1 MKRKYLAVI
10 LSLSMAFSVSS
21 PVMASSDETQVI
33 EEVSEDL
40 LEEESFDDEAADTDF
55 IEDDI
60 DEVATTAEAT
70 DDFDTAQFPDIEED
84 FGDGSGSVVAVG
96 DGETSEDGWT
106 TLEKESSI
114 SFKYDESDKT
124 LYFKCSGTAAL
135 PDNNQSGSTA
145 QWALALKDKTKEIEK
160 VVIGEGITKIGNN
173 NFSNK
178 LGDWPNLKEVQLAST
193 VTAIGESAFY
203 KDSNLKAI
211 NLNAIEDIK
220 SQGMAETGI
229 EQAIFEKDQVEIGES
244 AFESCTQLKSVSV
257 KNIIN
262 WGEQSFYKCSS
273 LESFQCET
281 PVEEVPSNV
290 FAGCI
295 ALSEC
300 SITGVKRVEGYAFES
315 CASLRNFDFS
325 DVVRLG
331 GGAFKGSGLTKV
343 AFTTKDVKMY
353 VGTFRNCENLIG
365 ICYPGT
371 KEEWDN
377 ISARSNVPDTTAI
390 HCKADT
396 VEAKS
401 ATCTEAGWNETG
413 VCEVCGEH
421 YSYPTE
427 ENVIPA
433 TGHTWSEDYVVDK
446 AATCTE
452 AGEKSKHCTVCD
464 AKEDVQEIPALG
476 HDFVSKVTKKAT
488 CTADGTLTYTCSR
501 CDETK
506 TETIKATGHKWS
518 NWKRTAAATVFKPEV
533 QTRKCSAC
541 NKSETRNVGK
551 KLAPKATLNASTVTL
566 KVKQST
572 SRLKVTRLAKG
583 DYVKSW
589 KSSNRK
595 IFTVSGKS
603 NGTCK
608 ITGKKSGTAKLQ
620 ITLASGL
627 KKTVK
632 VRVQTAAV
640 KTSKIT
646 VSKNVTVRKGKRV
659 TLKPVVTPFTSR
671 QKVTY
676 TSSNKKI
683 ATVSSKGVVTGKK
696 KGTVKITVKSGSKSV
711 KVTVKVK

>member
-33 EEVSEDL
+33 EEVSEDP
-40 LEEESFDDEAADTDF
+40 LEEESFDDEAEPTDF

-60 DEVATTAEAT
+60 DEVNTTVEQT
-70 DDFDTAQFPDIEED
+70 DDFENVQFSDSEED
-84 FGDGSGSVVAVG
+84 FGDGNDSVVAVG
-96 DGETSEDGWT
+96 DGATSEDGWT
-106 TLEKESSI
+106 SLEKESSI
-114 SFKYDESDKT
+114 SFKYDESSKT

-229 EQAIFEKDQVEIGES
+229 EQAIFEKEQVEIGEN
-244 AFESCTQLKSVSV
+244 AFNSCTSLKDVTV
-257 KNIIN
+257 RGIAN
-262 WGEQSFYKCSS
+262 WGDASFAKCSS
-273 LESFQCET
+273 LTSFQCEKT
-281 PVEEVPSNV
+281 IETLPKQTFMNCVT
-290 FAGCI
+290 
-295 ALSEC
+295 LSKC
-300 SITGVKRVEGYAFES
+300 SVGGVKEIGASAFQK
-315 CASLRNFDFS
+315 CASLKTFDFS
-325 DVVRLG
+325 NVETLNP
-331 GGAFKGSGLTKV
+331 GAFRYSGLTKV
-343 AFTTKDVKMY
+343 SFSNENITLYINSLA
-353 VGTFRNCENLIG
+353 CEELTG

-371 KEEWDN
+371 QEKWDT
-377 ISARSNVPDTTAI
+377 ISAKARVSNTTVV

-396 VEAKS
+396 VEAKA
-401 ATCTEAGWNETG
+401 ATCTEDGWKEVG

-421 YSYPTE
+421 YSYPTD
-427 ENVIPA
+427 ENKLLA

-446 AATCTE
+446 EATCSE

-501 CDETK
+501 CNETK

-518 NWKRTAAATVFKPEV
+518 NWKRATAATVFKPEV
-533 QTRKCSAC
+533 QTRKCSTC

>member
-1 MKRKYLAVI
+1 MKRKYLAII
-10 LSLSMAFSVSS
+10 LSLTMAFTAAS
-21 PVMASSDETQVI
+21 PVMASSDEVQVMEEASEDTLEENSVSDEI
-33 EEVSEDL
+33 EVSL
-40 LEEESFDDEAADTDF
+40 SS
-55 IEDDI
+55 EDDVEMDA
-60 DEVATTAEAT
+60 DEEQ
-70 DDFDTAQFPDIEED
+70 DDDSETAQFAATEEIFD
-84 FGDGSGSVVAVG
+84 DGSENALAVG
-96 DGETSEDGWT
+96 DNETVDNDWT
-106 TLEKESSI
+106 SLKKEASI
-114 SFKYDESDKT
+114 SFKYDENSKT
-124 LYFKCSGTAAL
+124 LYFKCAGTAAL

-145 QWALALKDKTKEIEK
+145 QWALELNTKEIEK

-229 EQAIFEKDQVEIGES
+229 EQAIFEKDQVEIGEN
-244 AFESCTQLKSVSV
+244 AFNSCTDLKNVTV
-257 KNIIN
+257 KGIKN
-262 WGEQSFYKCSS
+262 WSDASFANCSS
-273 LESFQCET
+273 LTSFQCEKT
-281 PVEEVPSNV
+281 IETLPKQTFMNCVT
-290 FAGCI
+290 
-295 ALSEC
+295 LSTC
-300 SITGVKRVEGYAFES
+300 SVGGVKVIGASAFQK
-315 CASLRNFDFS
+315 CASLKTFDFS
-325 DVVRLG
+325 NVETLNP
-331 GGAFKGSGLTKV
+331 GAFRYSGLTKV
-343 AFTTKDVKMY
+343 SFSNENITLYINSLA
-353 VGTFRNCENLIG
+353 CEELTG

-371 KEEWDN
+371 QEKWDS
-377 ISARSNVPDTTAI
+377 ISSRAKVPNTTVV

-396 VEAKS
+396 VEAKA
-401 ATCTEAGWNETG
+401 ATCTEDGWKEVG

-421 YSYPTE
+421 YSYPTD
-427 ENVIPA
+427 ENKLLA

-446 AATCTE
+446 EATCSE

-501 CDETK
+501 CNETK

-518 NWKRTAAATVFKPEV
+518 NWKRATAATVFKPEV
-533 QTRKCSAC
+533 QTRKCSTC

>member
-1 MKRKYLAVI
+1 MKRKYLAII
-10 LSLSMAFSVSS
+10 LSLSMVFTAAS
-21 PVMASSDETQVI
+21 PVMASSDEPQVI
-33 EEVSEDL
+33 EEISEDS
-40 LEEESFDDEAADTDF
+40 LEEDVYDDEAEDTDF
-55 IEDDI
+55 IEDNI
-60 DEVATTAEAT
+60 DETDTTVEQTEDAET
-70 DDFDTAQFPDIEED
+70 VQFSDIEED
-84 FGDGSGSVVAVG
+84 FGDGSDSVVAVG
-96 DGETSEDGWT
+96 DDATSEDGWT
-106 TLEKESSI
+106 ALEKESNI
-114 SFKYDESDKT
+114 SFKYDENSRT
-124 LYFKCSGTAAL
+124 LYFKCSGTAEM
-135 PDNNQSGSTA
+135 PGNNQTGSTA
-145 QWALALKDKTKEIEK
+145 QWAVKLKSKTKEVEK
-160 VVIGEGITKIGNN
+160 VVIGEGITQIGEN
-173 NFSNK
+173 NFDNTYN
-178 LGDWPNLKEVQLAST
+178 DWPNLKEVELAST
-193 VTAIGESAFY
+193 VKTIGHASFY
-203 KDSNLKAI
+203 KVTALQTI
-211 NLNAIEDIK
+211 NLDSVEK
-220 SQGMAETGI
+220 I
-229 EQAIFEKDQVEIGES
+229 EQAGLANTGVEYASFGKEQVEIGGS
-244 AFESCTQLKSVSV
+244 AFADCKELKSVSV
-257 KNIIN
+257 KDIVN
-262 WGEQSFYKCSS
+262 WGDASFSGCTK
-273 LESFQCET
+273 LTSFQCEKPIT
-281 PVEEVPSNV
+281 EIPDSTFMDCSELTSCNIKEVETIN
-290 FAGCI
+290 FM
-295 ALSEC
+295 
-300 SITGVKRVEGYAFES
+300 AFQN
-315 CASLRNFDFS
+315 CVSLTTFDFS
-325 DVVRLG
+325 NVKNLYAFAFS
-331 GGAFKGSGLTKV
+331 GAGLTQIS
-343 AFTTKDVKMY
+343 FNGKDIVTQY
-353 VGTFRNCENLIG
+353 GALECENLERV
-365 ICYPGT
+365 CYPGD

-377 ISARSNVPDTTAI
+377 VSSNAMVPDTTVV

-396 VEAKS
+396 VKAKA
-401 ATCTEAGWNETG
+401 ATCTEAGWREAG
-413 VCEVCGEH
+413 FCEVCGEH

-427 ENVIPA
+427 ENKIPA

-452 AGEKSKHCTVCD
+452 AGEKSKHCTACD

-488 CTADGTLTYTCSR
+488 CTADGTITYTCSR

-583 DYVKSW
+583 DSVKSW
-589 KSSNRK
+589 KSSNSK

-632 VRVQTAAV
+632 VKVQTVAV

>member
-33 EEVSEDL
+33 EEVSEDP
-40 LEEESFDDEAADTDF
+40 LEEESFDDEAEPTDF

-60 DEVATTAEAT
+60 DEVNTTVEQT
-70 DDFDTAQFPDIEED
+70 DDFENVQFSDSEED
-84 FGDGSGSVVAVG
+84 FGDGNDSVVAVG
-96 DGETSEDGWT
+96 DGATSEDGWT
-106 TLEKESSI
+106 SLEKESSI
-114 SFKYDESDKT
+114 SFKYDESSKT

-229 EQAIFEKDQVEIGES
+229 EQAIFEKDQVEIGEN
-244 AFESCTQLKSVSV
+244 AFNSCTSLKNVSV
-257 KNIIN
+257 KEIIN
-262 WGEQSFYKCSS
+262 WGDASFSGCTN
-273 LESFQCET
+273 LVSFQYEK
-281 PVEEVPSNV
+281 PLEVLPRQTFMDCVN
-290 FAGCI
+290 
-295 ALSEC
+295 LSTC
-300 SITGVKRVEGYAFES
+300 SITGIKDVGGSAFDS
-315 CASLRNFDFS
+315 CISLTTFDFS
-325 DVVRLG
+325 NVVRLRG
-331 GGAFKGSGLTKV
+331 SAFSGAGLTKI
-343 AFTTKDVKMY
+343 AFTTKDLIIGY
-353 VGTFRNCENLIG
+353 GALDCENLIG
-365 ICYPGT
+365 ICYPGIT
-371 KEEWDN
+371 DEWKSVIED
-377 ISARSNVPDTTAI
+377 AELDDAI
-390 HCKADT
+390 PVHCKADT
-396 VEAKS
+396 VEAKPS
-401 ATCTEAGWNETG
+401 TCTEAGWKEAG

-452 AGEKSKHCTVCD
+452 TGEKSKHCTVCD

-488 CTADGTLTYTCSR
+488 CTADGTITYTCSR
-501 CDETK
+501 CGETK

-518 NWKRTAAATVFKPEV
+518 SWKRTAAATVFKPEV

-572 SRLKVTRLAKG
+572 SRLKVTGLAKG
-583 DYVKSW
+583 DSVKSW
-589 KSSNRK
+589 KSSNSK
-595 IFTVSGKS
+595 IFTVRGKS

-608 ITGKKSGTAKLQ
+608 ITGKKRGTAKLQ

-632 VRVQTAAV
+632 VKVQTVAV

-671 QKVTY
+671 QKLTY

>member
-33 EEVSEDL
+33 EEVSEDP
-40 LEEESFDDEAADTDF
+40 LEEESFDDEAEPTDF

-60 DEVATTAEAT
+60 DEVNTTVEQT
-70 DDFDTAQFPDIEED
+70 DDFENVQFSDSEED
-84 FGDGSGSVVAVG
+84 FGDGNDSVVAVG
-96 DGETSEDGWT
+96 DGATSEDGWT
-106 TLEKESSI
+106 SLEKESSI
-114 SFKYDESDKT
+114 SFKYDESSKT

-145 QWALALKDKTKEIEK
+145 QWASALKDKTKEIEK

-229 EQAIFEKDQVEIGES
+229 EQAIFEKEQVEIGEN
-244 AFESCTQLKSVSV
+244 AFNSCTSLKDVTV
-257 KNIIN
+257 RGIAN
-262 WGEQSFYKCSS
+262 WGDASFAKCSS
-273 LESFQCET
+273 LTSFQCEKT
-281 PVEEVPSNV
+281 IETLPKQTFMNCVT
-290 FAGCI
+290 
-295 ALSEC
+295 LSTC
-300 SITGVKRVEGYAFES
+300 SVGGVKEIGASAFQK
-315 CASLRNFDFS
+315 CASLKTFDFS
-325 DVVRLG
+325 NVETLNP
-331 GGAFKGSGLTKV
+331 GAFRYSGLTKV
-343 AFTTKDVKMY
+343 SFSS
-353 VGTFRNCENLIG
+353 ENLTLYINSLACEELTG

-371 KEEWDN
+371 QEKWDT
-377 ISARSNVPDTTAI
+377 ISAKARVSNTTVV

-396 VEAKS
+396 VEAKA
-401 ATCTEAGWNETG
+401 ATCTEDGWKEVG

-421 YSYPTE
+421 YSYPTD
-427 ENVIPA
+427 ENKLLA

-446 AATCTE
+446 EATCSE

-501 CDETK
+501 CNETK

-518 NWKRTAAATVFKPEV
+518 NWKRATAATVFKPEV
-533 QTRKCSAC
+533 QTRKCSTC

>member
-114 SFKYDESDKT
+114 SFKYDESNKT
-124 LYFKCSGTAAL
+124 LYFKCSGTAEM
-135 PDNNQSGSTA
+135 PSNNQSGSTA
-145 QWALALKDKTKEIEK
+145 QWALALKNKTKEVEK
-160 VVIGEGITKIGNN
+160 VVIGEGITKIGQN
-173 NFSNK
+173 NFDNTYS
-178 LGDWPNLKEVQLAST
+178 DWPNLKEVDLAST
-193 VTAIGESAFY
+193 VTTIGNASFCDVAA
-203 KDSNLKAI
+203 LQTI
-211 NLNAIEDIK
+211 NLNDVEKIE
-220 SQGMAETGI
+220 QGGLAGTGI
-229 EQAIFEKDQVEIGES
+229 EQAVFDKEQVEIGGS
-244 AFESCTQLKSVSV
+244 AFESCTNLKSVSV
-257 KNIIN
+257 KDIIN
-262 WGEQSFYKCSS
+262 WGDASFSGCRS
-273 LESFQCET
+273 LTTFLCEK
-281 PVEEVPSNV
+281 PIEELPRQTFKRCV
-290 FAGCI
+290 
-295 ALSEC
+295 ALSTC
-300 SITGVKRVEGYAFES
+300 AITGVKKVGASAFAS
-315 CASLRNFDFS
+315 CASLTSFDFS
-325 DVVRLG
+325 NVTILNG
-331 GGAFKGSGLTKV
+331 MAFQGAGLTKV
-343 AFTTKDVKMY
+343 AFTTKDLTLAYGVLD
-353 VGTFRNCENLIG
+353 CENLLG

-371 KEEWDN
+371 AEEWK
-377 ISARSNVPDTTAI
+377 NVSEEIADTIAV

-396 VEAKS
+396 VEAKA
-401 ATCTEAGWNETG
+401 ATCTEDGWKEVG

-421 YSYPTE
+421 YSYPTD
-427 ENVIPA
+427 ENKLPA

-446 AATCTE
+446 EATCSE

-572 SRLKVTRLAKG
+572 SRLKVTGLAKG
-583 DYVKSW
+583 DSVKSW

-659 TLKPVVTPFTSR
+659 TLKPVVTPFTSS

>member
-60 DEVATTAEAT
+60 DEVAATAEAT
-70 DDFDTAQFPDIEED
+70 DDFDTAQFSDIEED

-114 SFKYDESDKT
+114 SFKYDESSKI

-135 PDNNQSGSTA
+135 PDNSQSGSTA
-145 QWALALKDKTKEIEK
+145 QWALELNTKEIEK

-178 LGDWPNLKEVQLAST
+178 LSDWPNLKEVELAST
-193 VTAIGESAFY
+193 VTAIGDSAFY
-203 KDSNLKAI
+203 KDSNLKTI
-211 NLNAIEDIK
+211 NLNQIEYIGFD
-220 SQGMAETGI
+220 GMAGTGI
-229 EQAIFEKDQVEIGES
+229 EQAILDKGQVSIGEL
-244 AFESCTQLKSVSV
+244 AFEECSNLKSVYV
-257 KNIIN
+257 KGITSWNDA
-262 WGEQSFYKCSS
+262 SFSNCSN
-273 LESFQCET
+273 LTSFQCEQSI
-281 PVEEVPSNV
+281 EVIPSQT
-290 FAGCI
+290 FMDCA
-295 ALSEC
+295 ALSTC
-300 SITGVKRVEGYAFES
+300 SIVGVKEVGSSAFVR
-315 CASLRNFDFS
+315 CASLKKFDLS
-325 DVVRLG
+325 NVETLNAS
-331 GGAFKGSGLTKV
+331 AFRKAGLTQISFSNKNITIDSR
-343 AFTTKDVKMY
+343 ALACDDLT
-353 VGTFRNCENLIG
+353 G
-365 ICYPGT
+365 ICYPGS
-371 KEEWDN
+371 KEEWEN
-377 ISARSNVPDTTAI
+377 VSSAARVPDTTVV

-396 VEAKS
+396 VEAKP
-401 ATCTEAGWNETG
+401 ATCTEAGWKEVG

-427 ENVIPA
+427 ENKIPA

-506 TETIKATGHKWS
+506 TEIIKATGHKWS
-518 NWKRTAAATVFKPEV
+518 SWKRTAAATVFKPEV
-533 QTRKCSAC
+533 QTRKCSTC

-551 KLAPKATLNASTVTL
+551 KLTPKATVNASTVTL

-572 SRLKVTRLAKG
+572 SGFRVTGLAKG
-583 DYVKSW
+583 DSVKSW
-589 KSSNRK
+589 KSSNSK
-595 IFTVSGKS
+595 IFTVKGRS

-608 ITGKKSGTAKLQ
+608 IAGKKSGTAKLQ

-632 VRVQTAAV
+632 VKVQASAV
-640 KTSKIT
+640 KTTKIT
-646 VSKNVTVRKGKRV
+646 VTNRNVTVQKGKRV

-671 QKVTY
+671 QAVTY

-696 KGTVKITVKSGSKSV
+696 KGTVKITVKSGNKSV
-711 KVTVKVK
+711 KVTVRVK